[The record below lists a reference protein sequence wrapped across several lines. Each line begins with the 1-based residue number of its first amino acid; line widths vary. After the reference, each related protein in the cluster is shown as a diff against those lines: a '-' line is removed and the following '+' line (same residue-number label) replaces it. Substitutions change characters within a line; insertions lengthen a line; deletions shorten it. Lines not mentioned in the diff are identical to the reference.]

1 MKSLQADAKIHR
13 DKAEVELNSEDD
25 SRLEYAALS
34 LRKSIEY
41 LAYDRLNAYHK
52 EINLDI
58 YETWQP
64 GKVVKHLL
72 ELDPN
77 AMVEQTLSIA
87 INDESLPIQERDY
100 KEIGIEKPISMTIL
114 KKPYNSLGSYL
125 HAPIIKKIN
134 TGNSV
139 DFAKLRVL
147 CVQILTEID
156 RVLSSTV
163 WSTAISI
170 FSTFD
175 CSRCK
180 NSAIFRGL
188 NDEESRK
195 VWCSSCNA
203 PHTAFL
209 DDKREERVKPHMTAL
224 VCATE
229 GCEFIHEFWEDE
241 LQYEKQFNCKECK
254 AFFRF
259 IYSVQPLVD
268 HRNV

>member
-1 MKSLQADAKIHR
+1 MKSLQPEAKIHR
-13 DKAEVELNSEDD
+13 DKAEAELNSEDD

-87 INDESLPIQERDY
+87 INDELLPIQERDY

-125 HAPIIKKIN
+125 HAPIIKKIKA
-134 TGNSV
+134 GNSV
-139 DFAKLRVL
+139 DFAKLRAL
-147 CVQILTEID
+147 CIKILTEID
-156 RVLSSTV
+156 RVLSSTM
-163 WSTAISI
+163 WSTAIGD
-170 FSTFD
+170 FSSFK

-180 NSAIFRGL
+180 QSSIFREL

-203 PHTAFL
+203 PHTAYL
-209 DDKREERVKPHMTAL
+209 DNKREERVKPHMKTL
-224 VCATE
+224 VCKTE
-229 GCEFIHEFWEDE
+229 GCEFIHELWEDE
-241 LQYEKQFNCKECK
+241 FQYEKQFDCEECR
-254 AFFRF
+254 ALFRY
-259 IYSVQPLVD
+259 IYSVQPL
-268 HRNV
+268 R